1 MVKVKTWRGEKAI
14 QVDSCNSI
22 WVAGRLLHELAAEEK
37 G

>member
-1 MVKVKTWRGEKAI
+1 MKVKIWRGKKVI

-22 WVAGRLLHELAAEEK
+22 WMAGRLLHELAAEGK

>member
-14 QVDSCNSI
+14 QGDSCNSI
-22 WVAGRLLHELAAEEK
+22 WVAGRLLHELAAEGK